1 MAPLRKRP
9 YRRPWRRPHYRR
21 RRFYRK
27 RRVFP
32 RTSAKTGSLTCKQK
46 VLDSSHII
54 PAGGLPNGHV
64 VKLAFELQDLQ
75 QYNTFNSLFDQYKI
89 NGIRVDL
96 LATNNTNDITNAGG
110 TFVSSIDLDSDS
122 SITTFSDVLTCSNA
136 KTSAWSAAG
145 GLTPRKSVFLKPRA
159 ANLLYSGNVDAQG
172 NAIYTTSLQSRKEW
186 IDMGDRGK
194 TKFHGLILGWDI
206 NGGAGLV
213 ADQPI
218 NMIITYYLQ
227 FRKVR

>member
-1 MAPLRKRP
+1 MPLSTKRKLHYRKRP
-9 YRRPWRRPHYRR
+9 YRKRFYRR
-21 RRFYRK
+21 RYKK
-27 RRVFP
+27 R
-32 RTSAKTGSLTCKQK
+32 TTASTGALTCKQK
-46 VLDSSHII
+46 VLDSSVII

-75 QYNTFNSLFDQYKI
+75 QYSTFNSLFDQYKL
-89 NGIRVDL
+89 NGVKVQL
-96 LATNNTNDITNAGG
+96 LPTNNTNDITNAGG
-110 TFVSSIDLDSDS
+110 NFVSSVDLDADS
-122 SITTFSDVLTCSNA
+122 SITTFSDILTCSNA
-136 KTSAWSAAG
+136 KTSAWSSAG
-145 GLTPRKSVFLKPRA
+145 GLTSRKTMFLKPRA

-172 NAIYTTSLQSRKEW
+172 NAIYTTSLQSRKQW

-213 ADQPI
+213 ADQPV

>member
-1 MAPLRKRP
+1 MPLRKFRFK
-9 YRRPWRRPHYRR
+9 RRPFRR
-21 RRFYRK
+21 RRKFYRK
-27 RRVFP
+27 RYYK
-32 RTSAKTGSLTCKQK
+32 KTTRSTGALTCKQK
-46 VLDSSHII
+46 VLDSSVII
-54 PAGGLPNGHV
+54 PAGGLPTGHV
-64 VKLAFELQDLQ
+64 VKLDFELQDLQ
-75 QYNTFNSLFDQYKI
+75 QYSTFNSLFDQYKL
-89 NGIRVDL
+89 NGVKVEL
-96 LATNNTNDITNAGG
+96 LPTNNTNDITNAGG
-110 TFVSSIDLDSDS
+110 TFVSSIDLDADS
-122 SITTFSDVLTCSNA
+122 SITTFSDILTCSNA
-136 KTSAWSAAG
+136 KTSAWSSAG
-145 GLTPRKSVFLKPRA
+145 GLTSKKTMFLKPRA

-172 NAIYTTSLQSRKEW
+172 NAIYTTSLLTRKQW